1 MERVTDWAQLWSDL
15 VRVQTPEREK
25 DFWKEKSNR
34 RRWAKP
40 DSSRDF
46 IVAQLEAAPGSTL
59 LDIGAGTG
67 KWSILLSRYARQV
80 TAIDP
85 SPTMLQAM
93 QENLQSEAVTN
104 VRVIAGAWP
113 EMTVEPHDFSLCS
126 HAMYGSADL
135 PAFIRRM
142 VQVTRRL
149 CFLVLRAP
157 TIDGIMAGAAMRV
170 WGHPYDSPN
179 FQVAYNVLLQ
189 MGIYPNVLMENGG
202 LWTPWKNASIEEA
215 LAEVKHRLGLGPSGE
230 HDEFMID
237 LLRRRLILEDG
248 QYVWPRSVRSALI
261 YWDVRQ

>member
-1 MERVTDWAQLWSDL
+1 
-15 VRVQTPEREK
+15 
-25 DFWKEKSNR
+25 
-34 RRWAKP
+34 
-40 DSSRDF
+40 
-46 IVAQLEAAPGSTL
+46 
-59 LDIGAGTG
+59 
-67 KWSILLSRYARQV
+67 
-80 TAIDP
+80 
-85 SPTMLQAM
+85 
-93 QENLQSEAVTN
+93 
-104 VRVIAGAWP
+104 
-113 EMTVEPHDFSLCS
+113 
-126 HAMYGSADL
+126 
-135 PAFIRRM
+135 
-142 VQVTRRL
+142 
-149 CFLVLRAP
+149 
-157 TIDGIMAGAAMRV
+157 MRV

>member
-1 MERVTDWAQLWSDL
+1 MERGTDWARLWSDL

-25 DFWKEKSNR
+25 DLWKEKSN

-46 IVAQLEAAPGSTL
+46 IIAQLEAAPGSTL

-67 KWSILLSRYARQV
+67 KWAILLSQYVGRV

-93 QENLQSEAVTN
+93 QENLQSEGVTN
-104 VRVIAGAWP
+104 VQVIEGAWP
-113 EMTVEPHDFSLCS
+113 DVTVEPHDFSLCS

-157 TIDGIMAGAAMRV
+157 ATDGIMAEAAMRV

-189 MGIYPNVLMENGG
+189 MGIYANVLMESGG

-215 LAEVKHRLGLGPSGE
+215 LGEVKRRLGLGPSGE
-230 HDEFMID
+230 HDEFLTD
-237 LLRRRLILEDG
+237 LLRRRLIHQDG
-248 QYVWPRSVRSALI
+248 QYVWPPSVRSALI
-261 YWDVRQ
+261 YWGVNQ